1 MNNFRHHLKVK
12 FKKKIHGWDTL
23 KRLRFKR
30 DTFKRQYQC
39 KKKNKQILALTT
51 NIIMYK
57 NAIVHPKLTKAV
69 IKAL

>member
-12 FKKKIHGWDTL
+12 FKKKYMDGILWKGWDSKGTHL
-23 KRLRFKR
+23 K
-30 DTFKRQYQC
+30 DSINA
-39 KKKNKQILALTT
+39 KKNKHILALTT

-57 NAIVHPKLTKAV
+57 YAIVHPKLTKAV